1 METPCRRTIYATT
14 PTDSIRTSMNSSSEN
29 TEDERDAA
37 RRTVAQKTN
46 DTDEEYEVLCAL
58 GLM

>member
-1 METPCRRTIYATT
+1 
-14 PTDSIRTSMNSSSEN
+14 MNSSSEN

-37 RRTVAQKTN
+37 RRTVAQKTI